1 MPTGTYRVA
10 TDEEL
15 IEELSFSF
23 YPRASTMIFVLADS
37 VFSDGGLYP
46 QDLQAAQQRP
56 KSCLV
61 FPDQS
66 SFWSPLFCW

>member
-15 IEELSFSF
+15 IEELSISF

-46 QDLQAAQQRP
+46 QDLQAAQQRA
-56 KSCLV
+56 
-61 FPDQS
+61 
-66 SFWSPLFCW
+66 